1 MQKLFCLKC
10 NRKYEIGIK
19 ATRII
24 DGECIAGP
32 QTFVSGSGGD
42 TLDSKRQKR
51 GLRTKGFA
59 DFCILPM
66 ITKII
71 EKLTYDNL
79 ITENWCHMKL
89 FKSIFNPKCR
99 LTLFWNGPLVRKRN
113 LKKSCLVSLN
123 CLVFCFANDTEL
135 FVSFLP
141 NPTPIYP
148 FLLWHSSLY

>member
-79 ITENWCHMKL
+79 ITEN
-89 FKSIFNPKCR
+89 
-99 LTLFWNGPLVRKRN
+99 
-113 LKKSCLVSLN
+113 
-123 CLVFCFANDTEL
+123 
-135 FVSFLP
+135 
-141 NPTPIYP
+141 
-148 FLLWHSSLY
+148 